1 MWISVATAEI
11 YVGDCRAGDRA
22 ATTEEIDA
30 WQAARDA
37 YVPPFVRSGQLI
49 LALAEL
55 DKLDAVK
62 AAVSTAGGLYADLW
76 IHASEFDRAD
86 PMVEQLGDAAG
97 MSPEDIDAVFRLAAT
112 K

>member
-1 MWISVATAEI
+1 MWIDVATGALYFGE
-11 YVGDCRAGDRA
+11 CRAGDRA
-22 ATTEEIDA
+22 ATEEEVAA

-37 YVPPFVRSGQLI
+37 WVPPSVRSGQLI

-55 DKLDAVK
+55 DWLDAVK
-62 AAVSTAGGLYADLW
+62 AAVATAGGLYADLW

-86 PMVEQLGDAAG
+86 PMVDQLGAAAG
-97 MSPEDIDAVFRLAAT
+97 MAAEDIDAVFRLAAT